1 MLQLGQKRNQAALDA
16 ITDDDN
22 QLSVVEKIKKY
33 RTPSAPK
40 EKKSVRRVGNLK
52 GGTPKLV
59 IEVPPG
65 PHVEEIYSD
74 YEKSATPVA
83 QWLGGLVNKGHD
95 FSKRSPDLP
104 DLEENSDYTLPS
116 DSQQLESVSTTDLGT
131 ASGYTSSKT
140 PPCPKSEN
148 LDEQETVQAELD
160 AYINFQG
167 QSIAPEAENCEADQA
182 WTLLCVVLKPEDSS
196 PNIEVAP
203 SLEPNTELQVF
214 AATPETQLDIE
225 LPCPV
230 PENLTEQALAQAEL
244 NEYVETQAQNIAP
257 ESRQEVTSFPSAD
270 ITYDTITL
278 PEVGE
283 DIPQEELTTQLHPLE
298 DANNLLVDDV
308 ISVGQTSASDYPPA
322 KPTDRYK
329 IGWLLGDKAIA
340 NTIFKGFAEWC
351 QGQLVSIKSVHDD
364 GGAIQRVCVIRPD
377 GAEYDS
383 FGNWIEEVPGES
395 IALPPLLPSP
405 ALETFFRVGDT
416 GDDWDGEV
424 VKLISQSNLYHRV
437 SRLSDNTWM
446 NIQHKF
452 LQEISSESAATS
464 LEALA
469 EKVFSEFGLRLGDV
483 IECPVENVT
492 LRGTIVRL
500 TKLGAFIDEGQPGH
514 AWIQY
519 HRLSKVQPEAVHSEA
534 YTSVVVNDQA
544 METSATECELKPFV
558 DFASLSDAL
567 KNATSW
573 QEIEQLVQRDSSRF
587 ALAVKEWMPQEK
599 EKLVNHL
606 TNYIESDMD
615 ALNKHQID
623 WLNATSL
630 EKSLKHLSYKVK
642 NILSGLTSPWI
653 NGCQFVKVENFAK
666 DSEEMWTFLD
676 PTSLKEIKVC
686 DREDFQVITF

>member
-74 YEKSATPVA
+74 YEKSGTPVA

-104 DLEENSDYTLPS
+104 DLEENSDYTLPR
-116 DSQQLESVSTTDLGT
+116 DSQQSESASTTDLGT

-148 LDEQETVQAELD
+148 LDEQETVQAELE
-160 AYINFQG
+160 AYIDFQG
-167 QSIAPEAENCEADQA
+167 QSISPLAENCEADQA
-182 WTLLCVVLKPEDSS
+182 WTLLCVVRSPLALRSAQSPEDSS
-196 PNIEVAP
+196 PNTEVAP
-203 SLEPNTELQVF
+203 SLKPNTELQVF

-244 NEYVETQAQNIAP
+244 NKYVGTQGQNIAP
-257 ESRQEVTSFPSAD
+257 EFRQEVTSFPSPSIAHN
-270 ITYDTITL
+270 TIAL
-278 PEVGE
+278 PEVDEG
-283 DIPQEELTTQLHPLE
+283 IAQEELTAPPHSLE
-298 DANNLLVDDV
+298 DANNLLVDDA
-308 ISVGQTSASDYPPA
+308 TPAPCYPPP
-322 KPTDRYK
+322 KPTERYK
-329 IGWLLGDKAIA
+329 LGWILGDRAIA
-340 NTIFKGFAEWC
+340 NGTFKDFAEWC
-351 QGQLVSIKSVHDD
+351 QGQPVSIKSVHDD

-383 FGNWIEEVPGES
+383 FGNWMEEVPGES
-395 IALPPLLPSP
+395 IVLPSPLLPSP

-424 VKLISQSNLYHRV
+424 VKLISQNNLYHRV
-437 SRLSDNTWM
+437 SRLDDNSWM

-452 LQEISSESAATS
+452 LLEISSESAATS

-469 EKVFSEFGLRLGDV
+469 EKVFSKFGLRLGDV

-492 LRGTIVRL
+492 LIGTIVRL

-514 AWIQY
+514 A
-519 HRLSKVQPEAVHSEA
+519 
-534 YTSVVVNDQA
+534 
-544 METSATECELKPFV
+544 
-558 DFASLSDAL
+558 
-567 KNATSW
+567 
-573 QEIEQLVQRDSSRF
+573 
-587 ALAVKEWMPQEK
+587 
-599 EKLVNHL
+599 
-606 TNYIESDMD
+606 
-615 ALNKHQID
+615 
-623 WLNATSL
+623 
-630 EKSLKHLSYKVK
+630 
-642 NILSGLTSPWI
+642 
-653 NGCQFVKVENFAK
+653 
-666 DSEEMWTFLD
+666 
-676 PTSLKEIKVC
+676 
-686 DREDFQVITF
+686 